1 MMMMMMMMMI
11 CRGCCV
17 GLRGR
22 LDVWLVAVLA
32 LLYASTCC
40 HCLLYTHP
48 HLSVAS
54 SNHLDQRDVYSMNNR
69 VSRRW
74 LGGHVLISSSS
85 RSYVLLAS
93 RSGDDN
99 KVNNYRW
106 QSDDINSSNNNKNS
120 ITARSYVDKSGHK
133 QIKTFRADGSRSDYR
148 DLDKKLQSMNNSD
161 IASFMQR
168 ASKAKHR
175 L

>member
-1 MMMMMMMMMI
+1 MMMMMMMMI

-74 LGGHVLISSSS
+74 MGGHVLISSSS

-93 RSGDDN
+93 RSRDDN
-99 KVNNYRW
+99 KFNNYRW
-106 QSDDINSSNNNKNS
+106 QNGDINSSNNNNN
-120 ITARSYVDKSGHK
+120 ITARSYGDKSGH
-133 QIKTFRADGSRSDYR
+133 G
-148 DLDKKLQSMNNSD
+148 
-161 IASFMQR
+161 
-168 ASKAKHR
+168 
-175 L
+175 

>member
-1 MMMMMMMMMI
+1 MMMMMMMMMII

-48 HLSVAS
+48 HLSVAFS
-54 SNHLDQRDVYSMNNR
+54 DHHDQRDVYSMNNR

-74 LGGHVLISSSS
+74 LGGHFLISSSS
-85 RSYVLLAS
+85 RSIVATT
-93 RSGDDN
+93 
-99 KVNNYRW
+99 
-106 QSDDINSSNNNKNS
+106 I
-120 ITARSYVDKSGHK
+120 ITS
-133 QIKTFRADGSRSDYR
+133 T
-148 DLDKKLQSMNNSD
+148 
-161 IASFMQR
+161 
-168 ASKAKHR
+168 
-175 L
+175 